1 MFQIN
6 NSMLIEPRKLTWPYG
21 WCGHIPFVS
30 WLIEEQ
36 RPNVIVELGTHSGNS
51 YLAMCQA
58 VAENGIGTKCYAVD
72 TWKGDEHAGNYD
84 EDVYNQLF
92 KYHNEHYAA
101 FSNLMRMTFDEA
113 NTYFGEKSID
123 LLHIDGFH
131 TYESVE
137 HDFKNWLFKMSEN
150 GIVLFHDVNVRERN
164 FGVWKLWEELC
175 TQYPNYEFKHSH
187 GLGVLF
193 VGKASLSILIE
204 RLKTESVNSDA
215 LVAKMFARLGELIF
229 LKTHLDVNENVSQN
243 KLNIDIGQEIDRVK
257 NLIENKQNEIIHHTD
272 QLVKTVT
279 EHFSSS
285 VKKNELIELKLDI
298 QQQLIKKL
306 TEHIDYTN
314 DSIQSNLKVQQQLL
328 NKIIE
333 RHSIWNI
340 QPLRFFSLVLKGQK
354 KEAIKPFKKAIRSLL
369 RRLYY
374 KFPSKWQPALLDWA
388 IKVHPSWFKNHP
400 RVLLNKKK

>member
-1 MFQIN
+1 
-6 NSMLIEPRKLTWPYG
+6 MLIEPRKLTWPYG

-113 NTYFGEKSID
+113 NTYFSEKSID

-131 TYESVE
+131 TYDVVE
-137 HDFKNWLFKMSEN
+137 HDFKNWLSKMSEN
-150 GIVLFHDVNVRERN
+150 GIVLFHDINVRERN

-333 RHSIWNI
+333 RNSIWNI